1 MLYEQDGDR
10 EVAAVMCVL
19 MAGIVAVI
27 PLCPNVYAMYVLMV
41 IKGMCFVIK
50 ESTVSYE
57 LLYAMFSV
65 VALCSNV

>member
-1 MLYEQDGDR
+1 
-10 EVAAVMCVL
+10 

-50 ESTVSYE
+50 ESTVSWYYSCM
-57 LLYAMFSV
+57 LLDGNSLLRCACSCSIAKSSV
-65 VALCSNV
+65 IVHVCSR

>member
-1 MLYEQDGDR
+1 MHAFEQDGDR

-50 ESTVSYE
+50 ESTVSC
-57 LLYAMFSV
+57 AQ
-65 VALCSNV
+65 